1 MSYKDIKLMIATPMF
16 GGQCYAHYTYATN
29 RFTKLAADIGLDIQY
44 QFLFTESLITRGRN
58 SLASTFL
65 NSECTHLMFIDAD
78 IGFEP
83 DDILKLLSHNK
94 PLICGG
100 YPIKIIDWDSI
111 SDAIRSG
118 INPRQLHTFASP
130 YVYNRVPT
138 TKNINGL
145 IEVKESGTG
154 FMLVKR
160 EVFELLSDK
169 VPEYTSNQFGENV
182 GAKIKEYFATSIED
196 GLLLS
201 EDYHFCRLYR
211 RYDGTVYLDTTI
223 KLQHVGTY
231 VYESSKNHHIR

>member
-1 MSYKDIKLMIATPMF
+1 MIATPMF
-16 GGQCYAHYTYATN
+16 GGQCYAHYTYSTN
-29 RFTKLAADIGLDIQY
+29 RFTKLAADIGLEIQY

-58 SLASTFL
+58 SLASTFM
-65 NSECTHLMFIDAD
+65 NSDCTHLMFIDAD
-78 IGFEP
+78 IGFEG
-83 DDILKLLSHNK
+83 DDILKLLRHDK

-100 YPIKIIDWDSI
+100 YPIKLIDWDSI
-111 SDAIRSG
+111 SNASRTG
-118 INPRQLHTFASP
+118 VNPKQLHTFASP

-138 TKNINGL
+138 TKNVNGL
-145 IEVKESGTG
+145 IEVRESGTG
-154 FMLVKR
+154 FMLIKR

-169 VPEYTSNQFGENV
+169 VPEYASNQFGENV

-211 RYDGTVYLDTTI
+211 RHGGTVYLDTTI